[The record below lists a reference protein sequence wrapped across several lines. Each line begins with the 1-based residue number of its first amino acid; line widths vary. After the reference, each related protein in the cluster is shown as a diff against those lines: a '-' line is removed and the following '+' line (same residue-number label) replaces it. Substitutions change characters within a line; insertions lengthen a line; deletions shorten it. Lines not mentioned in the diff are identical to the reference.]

1 MRINFLSESGV
12 DAGGLHREGF
22 MMLKELLTNTKSGLF
37 KVTQGGDLAFFLNS
51 NSRYD
56 NGEGHLIYYYGAGRL
71 LGGALLECKA
81 LNFHLS
87 FISVIYIFIFL
98 RYTTDRKQTL
108 KVIAVYAAVLSII
121 IAYAVLGGLGV
132 ISTIKDVLKYKTG
145 IFIPIHMVIAG
156 TFNNTMWIIY
166 TPMAKLWFLLVT
178 NACCATIGVAQLT
191 VYMIYHPSKHPLGHG
206 ATLED
211 LLKKEKE
218 DNNDTQSI
226 SIDRRA

>member
-22 MMLKELLTNTKSGLF
+22 MMLKELLTN
-37 KVTQGGDLAFFLNS
+37 KV
-51 NSRYD
+51 
-56 NGEGHLIYYYGAGRL
+56 
-71 LGGALLECKA
+71 GALQGIQEHSVGK
-81 LNFHLS
+81 